1 MFSLTMVIG
10 DAQIERFTHI
20 GRSLFSSDNS
30 LTLADKLKA
39 LMKPTQTLGLIQ
51 WFHEHKQL
59 PRTMGNSKMKTVG
72 VIGLGYVGLPTAIGF
87 HDAGF
92 EVWGVDVS
100 QRTVDMVMAGKNPT
114 GDPDVDDI
122 VPAPGT
128 ERWHITN
135 STAEAVPH
143 CDVVL
148 VTVPTPITH
157 DLKPDLSYVEAAGR
171 AVFEA
176 IPKGSNT
183 IVVLESTVYPGVTA
197 QTWMPI
203 VDELGLVTG
212 EDVEIAY
219 CPERFNPG
227 DPAHG
232 VRQVAR
238 VIGCSN
244 PEVGQALVSLYSKL
258 TSEDVRYVGKLEV
271 AEAAKVIEN
280 VQRDINIAL
289 VNELARIFPAL
300 DVDVE
305 DVLSAAATKWNFH
318 RYTPGVG
325 VGGHCIPVD
334 PYYMIQRAAD
344 VGVPA
349 GLITAAR
356 AVNRS
361 MPNHVAQ
368 VLVNILWK
376 AGLSAENTKVLL
388 LGWSYKAEVGD
399 PRETPA
405 EPLAEALHEKGIG
418 VGVYDPHLEAEGM
431 PDHVDWV
438 GTLDEAKGYD
448 MAVLVTA
455 HKACVDLD
463 WRRLLSQM
471 NTPLLYDGRRV
482 LDLPELESMGWG
494 VHAVGRPN

>member
-1 MFSLTMVIG
+1 MYLAFNVSHLKQDMTIG
-10 DAQIERFTHI
+10 I
-20 GRSLFSSDNS
+20 
-30 LTLADKLKA
+30 
-39 LMKPTQTLGLIQ
+39 
-51 WFHEHKQL
+51 
-59 PRTMGNSKMKTVG
+59 
-72 VIGLGYVGLPTAIGF
+72 IGLGYVGLPTAIGF

-92 EVWGVDVS
+92 NVWGVDVS
-100 QRTVDMVMAGKNPT
+100 QRTVDMVLKGENPT

-135 STAEAVPH
+135 SAAEAVPH

-157 DLKPDLSYVEAAGR
+157 DLKPDLSYVAGAGR
-171 AVFEA
+171 DVFNS

-197 QTWMPI
+197 QTWTPI
-203 VDELGLVTG
+203 IKELGLEIG
-212 EDVEIAY
+212 KDLEIAY

-244 PEVGQALVSLYSKL
+244 PDVGEALVALYSQL
-258 TSEDVRYVGKLEV
+258 TTEDVRYVGKLEV

-361 MPNHVAQ
+361 MPSHVAG
-368 VLVNILWK
+368 VLSEIMWGSKVP
-376 AGLSAENTKVLL
+376 ADDARVLL

-405 EPLAEALHEKGIG
+405 EPLAETLMAKGIT
-418 VGVYDPHLEAEGM
+418 VGAWDPHLDNNSFPKG
-431 PDHVDWV
+431 VQSV
-438 GTLDEAKGYD
+438 STLDEAQDFD
-448 MAVLVTA
+448 MVVLVTA
-455 HKACVDLD
+455 HKACLELD
-463 WRRLLSQM
+463 WQALLGQM
-471 NTPLLYDGRRV
+471 RTPLLYDGRRV
-482 LDLPELESMGWG
+482 LDLDTLKHMGWKPY
-494 VHAVGRPN
+494 AVGRPLAV

>member
-1 MFSLTMVIG
+1 MSWS
-10 DAQIERFTHI
+10 QR
-20 GRSLFSSDNS
+20 FSS
-30 LTLADKLKA
+30 
-39 LMKPTQTLGLIQ
+39 LISN
-51 WFHEHKQL
+51 ED
-59 PRTMGNSKMKTVG
+59 MTVG
-72 VIGLGYVGLPTAIGF
+72 IIGLGYVGLPTAIGF

-92 EVWGVDVS
+92 NVWGVDVS
-100 QRTVDMVMAGKNPT
+100 QRTVDMVKAGKNPT

-128 ERWHITN
+128 EQWNITT

-157 DLKPDLSYVEAAGR
+157 DLKPDLSYVAAAGR

-197 QTWMPI
+197 QTWLPI
-203 VDELGLVTG
+203 VEELGLVIG

-227 DPAHG
+227 DAAHG

-244 PEVGQALVSLYSKL
+244 PDVGEALVALYQKL

-361 MPNHVAQ
+361 MPSHVAG
-368 VLVNILWK
+368 VLGDILWNAK
-376 AGLSAENTKVLL
+376 VSADDAKVLL

-405 EPLAEALHEKGIG
+405 EPLAETLMSKGIT
-418 VGVYDPHLEAEGM
+418 VGAWDPHLDSNSFPEGVQEISDLSSAE
-431 PDHVDWV
+431 
-438 GTLDEAKGYD
+438 GYD
-448 MAVLVTA
+448 MVVLVTA
-455 HKACVDLD
+455 HKACLELD
-463 WRRLLSQM
+463 WQALLSNM
-471 NTPLLYDGRRV
+471 RKPLLYDGRRV
-482 LDLPELESMGWG
+482 LDLENLRSMGWETF
-494 VHAVGRPN
+494 AVGRPN

>member
-1 MFSLTMVIG
+1 MDWANRLASMSSNSEISIG
-10 DAQIERFTHI
+10 I
-20 GRSLFSSDNS
+20 
-30 LTLADKLKA
+30 
-39 LMKPTQTLGLIQ
+39 
-51 WFHEHKQL
+51 
-59 PRTMGNSKMKTVG
+59 
-72 VIGLGYVGLPTAIGF
+72 IGLGYVGLPTAIGF

-92 EVWGVDVS
+92 TVWGVDVS
-100 QRTVDMVMAGKNPT
+100 QKTVDTIREGKNPT
-114 GDPDVDDI
+114 GDPDVDDL
-122 VPAPGT
+122 VPKPGT
-128 ERWHITN
+128 ERWHLTT
-135 STAEAVPH
+135 SAAEAVPH
-143 CDVVL
+143 CGVIL

-157 DLKPDLSYVEAAGR
+157 DLKPDLSYVAAAGR
-171 AVFEA
+171 AIFEA
-176 IPKGSNT
+176 VPKGSNT
-183 IVVLESTVYPGVTA
+183 IVVLESTVYPGVTTE
-197 QTWMPI
+197 TWLPI
-203 VDELGLVTG
+203 IEEFGLVIG

-244 PEVGQALVSLYSKL
+244 PQVGGKLVDLYSKL

-289 VNELARIFPAL
+289 VNELARIFPAM

-361 MPNHVAQ
+361 MPSHVAG
-368 VLVNILWK
+368 VVTDLMWS
-376 AGLSAENTKVLL
+376 AGVPAGEAKVLL

-405 EPLAEALHEKGIG
+405 EPLAATLIG
-418 VGVYDPHLEAEGM
+418 KNITVGAWDPHIDSSLYPESVV
-431 PDHVDWV
+431 PVDDLSEV
-438 GTLDEAKGYD
+438 DGYD
-448 MAVLVTA
+448 LVILVTA
-455 HKACVDLD
+455 HKACLD
-463 WRRLLSQM
+463 IDWNALLSRM
-471 NTPLLYDGRRV
+471 RTPILYDGRRV
-482 LDLPELESMGWG
+482 LDLEKLEAMGWKA
-494 VHAVGRPN
+494 HAVGRPIQEI

>member
-1 MFSLTMVIG
+1 M
-10 DAQIERFTHI
+10 
-20 GRSLFSSDNS
+20 GRVTNFQHGADNGE
-30 LTLADKLKA
+30 L
-39 LMKPTQTLGLIQ
+39 
-51 WFHEHKQL
+51 
-59 PRTMGNSKMKTVG
+59 TVG
-72 VIGLGYVGLPTAIGF
+72 IIGLGYVGLPTAIGF

-92 EVWGVDVS
+92 NVWGVDVS
-100 QRTVDMVMAGKNPT
+100 QRTVDMVLKGENPT

-135 STAEAVPH
+135 SAAKAVPH

-157 DLKPDLSYVEAAGR
+157 DLKPDLSYVAGAGR
-171 AVFEA
+171 DVFEA

-183 IVVLESTVYPGVTA
+183 IVVLESTVYPGGTA

-203 VDELGLVTG
+203 IEELGLEIG
-212 EDVEIAY
+212 KDLEIAY

-244 PEVGQALVSLYSKL
+244 PDVGTALVALYSKL

-361 MPNHVAQ
+361 MPSHVAG
-368 VLVNILWK
+368 VLSDLMWN
-376 AGLSAENTKVLL
+376 AGVAAKDAKVLL

-405 EPLAEALHEKGIG
+405 EPLAETLMAKGIT
-418 VGVYDPHLEAEGM
+418 VGAWDPHLGDGSYPEGVEVISNIA
-431 PDHVDWV
+431 DAH
-438 GTLDEAKGYD
+438 GYD

-455 HKACVDLD
+455 HKACLSLD
-463 WRRLLSQM
+463 WAQLAQQM
-471 NTPLLYDGRRV
+471 RTPLIYDGRRV
-482 LDLPELESMGWG
+482 LNLDELNNSGWKAY
-494 VHAVGRPN
+494 AVGRPV

>member
-1 MFSLTMVIG
+1 MGELSNFMRKAESG
-10 DAQIERFTHI
+10 D
-20 GRSLFSSDNS
+20 
-30 LTLADKLKA
+30 LK
-39 LMKPTQTLGLIQ
+39 
-51 WFHEHKQL
+51 
-59 PRTMGNSKMKTVG
+59 VG
-72 VIGLGYVGLPTAIGF
+72 IIGLGYVGLPTAIGF

-100 QRTVDMVMAGKNPT
+100 KRTVDMVLKGENPT

-122 VPAPGT
+122 VPKPGT
-128 ERWHITN
+128 KRWHITT
-135 STAEAVPH
+135 SAAEAVPN

-171 AVFEA
+171 DVFEA
-176 IPKGSNT
+176 IAQGSRT
-183 IVVLESTVYPGVTA
+183 VVVLESTVYPGVTA
-197 QTWMPI
+197 QTWLPI
-203 VDELGLVTG
+203 IDELGLVIG
-212 EDVEIAY
+212 EDVDIAY

-227 DPAHG
+227 DSAHG

-244 PEVGQALVSLYSKL
+244 PEIGDGLVALYSKL

-349 GLITAAR
+349 GLISAAR

-361 MPNHVAQ
+361 MPSHVAG
-368 VLVNILWK
+368 VL
-376 AGLSAENTKVLL
+376 S
-388 LGWSYKAEVGD
+388 
-399 PRETPA
+399 
-405 EPLAEALHEKGIG
+405 
-418 VGVYDPHLEAEGM
+418 
-431 PDHVDWV
+431 
-438 GTLDEAKGYD
+438 
-448 MAVLVTA
+448 
-455 HKACVDLD
+455 DLMCL
-463 WRRLLSQM
+463 RRCS
-471 NTPLLYDGRRV
+471 
-482 LDLPELESMGWG
+482 
-494 VHAVGRPN
+494 

>member
-1 MFSLTMVIG
+1 MGKDMNAVNWVAGNKPVIG
-10 DAQIERFTHI
+10 I
-20 GRSLFSSDNS
+20 
-30 LTLADKLKA
+30 
-39 LMKPTQTLGLIQ
+39 
-51 WFHEHKQL
+51 
-59 PRTMGNSKMKTVG
+59 
-72 VIGLGYVGLPTAIGF
+72 IGLGYVGLPTAIGF

-100 QRTVDMVMAGKNPT
+100 QRTVDMVLQGKNPT
-114 GDPDVDDI
+114 GDPDVDEI
-122 VPAPGT
+122 VPKPGT
-128 ERWHITN
+128 ERWQITT
-135 STAEAVPH
+135 SAAEAVPH

-148 VTVPTPITH
+148 VTVPTPITQ

-171 AVFEA
+171 EVFKS
-176 IPKGSNT
+176 ITKGSNT

-197 QTWMPI
+197 QTWLPI
-203 VDELGLVTG
+203 IDELGLVIG

-244 PEVGQALVSLYSKL
+244 PEIGGSLVSLYSKL

-361 MPNHVAQ
+361 MPSHVGG
-368 VLVNILWK
+368 VISDILWS
-376 AGLSAENTKVLL
+376 AGVNANDAKVLL

-405 EPLAEALHEKGIG
+405 EPLSHTLNSKGIK
-418 VGVYDPHLEAEGM
+418 VGVWDPHLENDMYPEFVSPLSSIDDAEGF
-431 PDHVDWV
+431 DI
-438 GTLDEAKGYD
+438 AI
-448 MAVLVTA
+448 LVTA
-455 HKACVDLD
+455 HKACVDID
-463 WRRLLSQM
+463 WEVLLTKM
-471 NTPLLYDGRRV
+471 RTPIVYDGRRV
-482 LDLPELESMGWG
+482 LDLENLSRMGWQA
-494 VHAVGRPN
+494 HAVGKPTNH

>member
-1 MFSLTMVIG
+1 MDWANRLASKSSNSDVCIG
-10 DAQIERFTHI
+10 I
-20 GRSLFSSDNS
+20 
-30 LTLADKLKA
+30 
-39 LMKPTQTLGLIQ
+39 
-51 WFHEHKQL
+51 
-59 PRTMGNSKMKTVG
+59 
-72 VIGLGYVGLPTAIGF
+72 IGLGYVGLPTAIGF

-92 EVWGVDVS
+92 TVWGVDVS
-100 QRTVDMVMAGKNPT
+100 QKTVDTIRAGKNPT

-122 VPAPGT
+122 VPKPGT
-128 ERWHITN
+128 ERWHI
-135 STAEAVPH
+135 STSAAEAAQN
-143 CDVVL
+143 CDIIL

-171 AVFEA
+171 EVFES
-176 IPKGSNT
+176 IRPGSGT

-197 QTWMPI
+197 QIWLPI
-203 VDELGLVTG
+203 IEELGLKIG
-212 EDVEIAY
+212 ADLEIAY

-227 DPAHG
+227 DKAHG
-232 VRQVAR
+232 VRSVAR

-244 PEVGQALVSLYSKL
+244 PEVGKILVNLYSQL
-258 TSEDVRYVGKLEV
+258 TTEDVRYVGKLEV

-289 VNELARIFPAL
+289 VNELAKIFPAL

-334 PYYMIQRAAD
+334 PYYMIQRASD

-361 MPNHVAQ
+361 MPSHVAG
-368 VLVNILWK
+368 VVTDLMWN
-376 AGLSAENTKVLL
+376 AGVPAGEAKVLL

-405 EPLAEALHEKGIG
+405 EPLAATLIG
-418 VGVYDPHLEAEGM
+418 KNITVGAWDPHIDSSLYPEGVV
-431 PDHVDWV
+431 PVDDISDV
-438 GTLDEAKGYD
+438 DGYD
-448 MAVLVTA
+448 LVILVTA
-455 HKACVDLD
+455 HKACLEID
-463 WRRLLSQM
+463 WRALLSKM
-471 NTPLLYDGRRV
+471 RTPIVYDGRRV
-482 LDLPELESMGWG
+482 LDLEELESIGWTA
-494 VHAVGRPN
+494 HAVGKPV

>member
-1 MFSLTMVIG
+1 MGWTPDFANQAAKG
-10 DAQIERFTHI
+10 D
-20 GRSLFSSDNS
+20 L
-30 LTLADKLKA
+30 
-39 LMKPTQTLGLIQ
+39 
-51 WFHEHKQL
+51 
-59 PRTMGNSKMKTVG
+59 TVG
-72 VIGLGYVGLPTAIGF
+72 IIGLGYVGLPTAIGF
-87 HDAGF
+87 HDSGF
-92 EVWGVDVS
+92 NVWGVDIS
-100 QRTVDMVMAGKNPT
+100 QRTVDMVNRGENPT

-122 VPAPGT
+122 IPAPGS
-128 ERWHITN
+128 ERWNITT
-135 STAEAVPH
+135 STSEAVPH

-148 VTVPTPITH
+148 VTVPTPVTE
-157 DLKPDLSYVEAAGR
+157 DLKPDLSYVQKAGR
-171 AVFEA
+171 AVFESLNR
-176 IPKGSNT
+176 GSRT

-197 QTWMPI
+197 QTWLPELE
-203 VDELGLVTG
+203 DLGLEIGV
-212 EDVEIAY
+212 DVEIAY

-244 PEVGQALVSLYSKL
+244 PDVGQGLVGLYSRL

-289 VNELARIFPAL
+289 VNELARIFPEL

-334 PYYMIQRAAD
+334 PYYMMQRAAD

-349 GLITAAR
+349 ELITAAR
-356 AVNRS
+356 AVNRT
-361 MPNHVAQ
+361 MPIHVAG
-368 VLVNILWK
+368 VLNELLYK
-376 AGLSAENTKVLL
+376 AGVPAGEGKVLL

-405 EPLAEALHEKGIG
+405 EPLTEALQSKEIA
-418 VGVYDPHLEAEGM
+418 VAAYDPHLNAGDFPDGVEVVSDIESAEG
-431 PDHVDWV
+431 
-438 GTLDEAKGYD
+438 YD
-448 MAVLVTA
+448 LAVLVTA
-455 HKACVDLD
+455 HKACQEID
-463 WRRLLSQM
+463 WAALASRMR
-471 NTPLLYDGRRV
+471 NPILYDGRRV
-482 LDLPELESMGWG
+482 LDLNSLQNAGWQ
-494 VHAVGRPN
+494 VHAVGRPL

>member
-1 MFSLTMVIG
+1 MSWS
-10 DAQIERFTHI
+10 QR
-20 GRSLFSSDNS
+20 FSS
-30 LTLADKLKA
+30 LASNKD
-39 LMKPTQTLGLIQ
+39 MTLGI
-51 WFHEHKQL
+51 
-59 PRTMGNSKMKTVG
+59 
-72 VIGLGYVGLPTAIGF
+72 IGLGYVGLPTAIGF

-92 EVWGVDVS
+92 LVWGVDVS
-100 QRTVDMVMAGKNPT
+100 QRTVDMVRAGENPT

-122 VPAPGT
+122 IPAPGT
-128 ERWHITN
+128 ERWNITT

-203 VDELGLVTG
+203 IEELGLVIG
-212 EDVEIAY
+212 EDLEIAY

-227 DPAHG
+227 DSAHG

-244 PEVGQALVSLYSKL
+244 PDIGEALVALYQKL

-334 PYYMIQRAAD
+334 PYYMIQRASD

-361 MPNHVAQ
+361 MPSHVAG
-368 VLVNILWK
+368 VLTDVMW
-376 AGLSAENTKVLL
+376 SAKVPADVAKVLL

-405 EPLAEALHEKGIG
+405 APLAETLMAKGIT
-418 VGVYDPHLEAEGM
+418 VGAWDPHLENDMFPEGIIAET
-431 PDHVDWV
+431 DVS
-438 GTLDEAKGYD
+438 EANGYD
-448 MAVLVTA
+448 MVVLVTA
-455 HKACVDLD
+455 HKACLDLD
-463 WRRLLSQM
+463 WQTLRSNMR
-471 NTPLLYDGRRV
+471 TPLLYDGRRV
-482 LDLPELESMGWG
+482 LDLDTLKSMGWQCY
-494 VHAVGRPN
+494 AVGKPLGE

>member
-1 MFSLTMVIG
+1 
-10 DAQIERFTHI
+10 
-20 GRSLFSSDNS
+20 
-30 LTLADKLKA
+30 
-39 LMKPTQTLGLIQ
+39 MK
-51 WFHEHKQL
+51 
-59 PRTMGNSKMKTVG
+59 SVG

-92 EVWGVDVS
+92 NVWGVDVS
-100 QRTVDMVMAGKNPT
+100 ERSVEMILRGENPT

-122 VPAPGT
+122 VPKPGT
-128 ERWHITN
+128 ERWNITM
-135 STAEAVPH
+135 STEEAVPQ

-157 DLKPDLSYVEAAGR
+157 DLKPDLSYVAAAGR

-183 IVVLESTVYPGVTA
+183 IVVLESTVYPGVTTE
-197 QTWMPI
+197 TWLPI
-203 VDELGLVTG
+203 IEELGLVIG

-244 PEVGQALVSLYSKL
+244 PEVGKTLVDLYSKL

-325 VGGHCIPVD
+325 VGGHCIP
-334 PYYMIQRAAD
+334 
-344 VGVPA
+344 
-349 GLITAAR
+349 
-356 AVNRS
+356 
-361 MPNHVAQ
+361 
-368 VLVNILWK
+368 
-376 AGLSAENTKVLL
+376 
-388 LGWSYKAEVGD
+388 
-399 PRETPA
+399 
-405 EPLAEALHEKGIG
+405 
-418 VGVYDPHLEAEGM
+418 
-431 PDHVDWV
+431 
-438 GTLDEAKGYD
+438 
-448 MAVLVTA
+448 
-455 HKACVDLD
+455 
-463 WRRLLSQM
+463 
-471 NTPLLYDGRRV
+471 
-482 LDLPELESMGWG
+482 
-494 VHAVGRPN
+494 

>member
-1 MFSLTMVIG
+1 MGEL
-10 DAQIERFTHI
+10 IE
-20 GRSLFSSDNS
+20 SSITKS
-30 LTLADKLKA
+30 I
-39 LMKPTQTLGLIQ
+39 QTI
-51 WFHEHKQL
+51 
-59 PRTMGNSKMKTVG
+59 G

-87 HDAGF
+87 HDAEF
-92 EVWGVDVS
+92 NVWGVDVS
-100 QRTVDMVMAGKNPT
+100 QRTVDMVLQGKNPT

-122 VPAPGT
+122 VPQPGT
-128 ERWHITN
+128 ERWQITT
-135 STAEAVPH
+135 SAAEAVPH

-148 VTVPTPITH
+148 VTVPTPITQ

-171 AVFEA
+171 EVFKS

-197 QTWMPI
+197 QTWLPI
-203 VDELGLVTG
+203 IDKLGLVIG

-244 PEVGQALVSLYSKL
+244 AEVGESLVNLYSKL

-361 MPNHVAQ
+361 MPSHVGG
-368 VLVNILWK
+368 VISDILWS
-376 AGLSAENTKVLL
+376 AGVNAKDAKVLL

-405 EPLAEALHEKGIG
+405 EPLSHALNSKGIK
-418 VGVYDPHLEAEGM
+418 VGVWDPHLTNDMYPEFVSPLSSIDDAEG
-431 PDHVDWV
+431 
-438 GTLDEAKGYD
+438 YD
-448 MAVLVTA
+448 IAILVTA
-455 HKACVDLD
+455 HKACVDID
-463 WRRLLSQM
+463 WKVLLTKM
-471 NTPLLYDGRRV
+471 RTPIVYDGRRV
-482 LDLPELESMGWG
+482 LDLENLTRMGWQA
-494 VHAVGRPN
+494 HAVGKPTNH

>member
-1 MFSLTMVIG
+1 MGWTPDF
-10 DAQIERFTHI
+10 A
-20 GRSLFSSDNS
+20 
-30 LTLADKLKA
+30 KKA
-39 LMKPTQTLGLIQ
+39 
-51 WFHEHKQL
+51 EN
-59 PRTMGNSKMKTVG
+59 GNLTVG
-72 VIGLGYVGLPTAIGF
+72 IIGLGYVGLPTAIGF

-92 EVWGVDVS
+92 EVWGVDIS
-100 QRTVDMVMAGKNPT
+100 QRTVDMVNRGENPT

-122 VPAPGT
+122 IPAPGS
-128 ERWHITN
+128 ERWNITT
-135 STAEAVPH
+135 STSEAVPH

-148 VTVPTPITH
+148 VTVPTPVTE
-157 DLKPDLSYVEAAGR
+157 DLKPDLSYVQKAGR
-171 AVFEA
+171 AVFESLVR
-176 IPKGSNT
+176 GSRT

-197 QTWMPI
+197 QTWLP
-203 VDELGLVTG
+203 ELEDIGLTIGV
-212 EDVEIAY
+212 DVEIAY

-244 PEVGQALVSLYSKL
+244 PDVGEGLVGLYGRL

-289 VNELARIFPAL
+289 VNELARIFPEL

-334 PYYMIQRAAD
+334 PYYMMQRAAD

-349 GLITAAR
+349 ELITAAR
-356 AVNRS
+356 AVNRT
-361 MPNHVAQ
+361 MPIHVAG
-368 VLVNILWK
+368 VLNELLYK
-376 AGLSAENTKVLL
+376 AGVPAGEGKVLL

-405 EPLAEALHEKGIG
+405 EPLTEALQSKDIA
-418 VGVYDPHLEAEGM
+418 VAAYDPHLSADDFPEGVEVVSDIDSAEGF
-431 PDHVDWV
+431 D
-438 GTLDEAKGYD
+438 L
-448 MAVLVTA
+448 AVLVTA
-455 HKACVDLD
+455 HKACQEID
-463 WRRLLSQM
+463 WAGLASRMR
-471 NTPLLYDGRRV
+471 NPILYDGRRV
-482 LDLPELESMGWG
+482 LDLNSLESDGWQ
-494 VHAVGRPN
+494 VHAVGRP

>member
-1 MFSLTMVIG
+1 MAQPALFNNRAKTGDLTIG
-10 DAQIERFTHI
+10 I
-20 GRSLFSSDNS
+20 
-30 LTLADKLKA
+30 
-39 LMKPTQTLGLIQ
+39 
-51 WFHEHKQL
+51 
-59 PRTMGNSKMKTVG
+59 
-72 VIGLGYVGLPTAIGF
+72 IGLGYVGLPTAIGF

-92 EVWGVDVS
+92 NVWGVDVS
-100 QRTVDMVMAGKNPT
+100 QRTVDMVNAGENPT
-114 GDPDVDDI
+114 GDPDVDDL

-128 ERWHITN
+128 ERWNITT
-135 STAEAVPH
+135 SSAEAVPH
-143 CDVVL
+143 CDAVL

-157 DLKPDLSYVEAAGR
+157 DLKPDLSYVAG
-171 AVFEA
+171 AGKDVFQA
-176 IPKGSNT
+176 IAKGSNT
-183 IVVLESTVYPGVTA
+183 IVVLESTVYPGVTS

-203 VDELGLVTG
+203 IEELGLTIG
-212 EDVEIAY
+212 EDLEIAY

-244 PEVGQALVSLYSKL
+244 PEVGHALVALYSKL

-361 MPNHVAQ
+361 MPNHVAG
-368 VLVNILWK
+368 VLTDVMW
-376 AGLSAENTKVLL
+376 SAKVPADDAKVLL

-405 EPLAEALHEKGIG
+405 EPLAETLLSKGIT
-418 VGVYDPHLEAEGM
+418 VGAWDPHLEGSMFPEGVHAVT
-431 PDHVDWV
+431 DVTQV
-438 GTLDEAKGYD
+438 EGYD
-448 MAVLVTA
+448 MVVLVTA
-455 HKACVDLD
+455 HRACLELD
-463 WRRLLSQM
+463 WTALFETMR
-471 NTPLLYDGRRV
+471 TPLLYDGRRV
-482 LDLPELESMGWG
+482 LDLEALRTIGWKPY
-494 VHAVGRPN
+494 AVGRPLGN

>member
-1 MFSLTMVIG
+1 MSWS
-10 DAQIERFTHI
+10 QR
-20 GRSLFSSDNS
+20 FSSLVSNKD
-30 LTLADKLKA
+30 
-39 LMKPTQTLGLIQ
+39 MTLGI
-51 WFHEHKQL
+51 
-59 PRTMGNSKMKTVG
+59 
-72 VIGLGYVGLPTAIGF
+72 IGLGYVGLPTAIGF

-92 EVWGVDVS
+92 LVWGVDVS
-100 QRTVDMVMAGKNPT
+100 QRTVDMVRAGENPT

-122 VPAPGT
+122 IPAPGT
-128 ERWHITN
+128 ERWNITT

-148 VTVPTPITH
+148 VTVPTPITN
-157 DLKPDLSYVEAAGR
+157 DLKPDLSYVAAAGR

-197 QTWMPI
+197 QTWLPI
-203 VDELGLVTG
+203 VEELGLVIG
-212 EDVEIAY
+212 DDVEIAY

-227 DPAHG
+227 DSAHG

-244 PEVGQALVSLYSKL
+244 PDIGEALVALYQKL

-361 MPNHVAQ
+361 MPSHVAG
-368 VLVNILWK
+368 VLTDVMW
-376 AGLSAENTKVLL
+376 SAKVPADAAKVLL

-405 EPLAEALHEKGIG
+405 EPLAETLMAKGIT
-418 VGVYDPHLEAEGM
+418 VGAWDPHLENDMFPEGVIAET
-431 PDHVDWV
+431 DVS
-438 GTLDEAKGYD
+438 EANGYD
-448 MAVLVTA
+448 MVVLVTA
-455 HKACVDLD
+455 HKACLDLD
-463 WRRLLSQM
+463 WQALLSNM
-471 NTPLLYDGRRV
+471 RTPLLYDGRRV
-482 LDLPELESMGWG
+482 LDLGALNSMGWRCY
-494 VHAVGRPN
+494 AVGKPLVE

>member
-1 MFSLTMVIG
+1 
-10 DAQIERFTHI
+10 
-20 GRSLFSSDNS
+20 
-30 LTLADKLKA
+30 
-39 LMKPTQTLGLIQ
+39 
-51 WFHEHKQL
+51 
-59 PRTMGNSKMKTVG
+59 
-72 VIGLGYVGLPTAIGF
+72 
-87 HDAGF
+87 
-92 EVWGVDVS
+92 
-100 QRTVDMVMAGKNPT
+100 
-114 GDPDVDDI
+114 
-122 VPAPGT
+122 
-128 ERWHITN
+128 
-135 STAEAVPH
+135 
-143 CDVVL
+143 
-148 VTVPTPITH
+148 
-157 DLKPDLSYVEAAGR
+157 
-171 AVFEA
+171 VFEA

-203 VDELGLVTG
+203 IEELALVIG
-212 EDVEIAY
+212 EDLEIAY

-227 DPAHG
+227 DSAHG

-244 PEVGQALVSLYSKL
+244 PDVGEALVTLYQKL

-334 PYYMIQRAAD
+334 PYYMIQRASD

-361 MPNHVAQ
+361 MPSHVAG
-368 VLVNILWK
+368 VLTDVMW
-376 AGLSAENTKVLL
+376 SAKVPADAARVLL

-405 EPLAEALHEKGIG
+405 EPLAETLMAKGIT
-418 VGVYDPHLEAEGM
+418 VGAWDPHLESSMFPEGVIAET
-431 PDHVDWV
+431 DVS
-438 GTLDEAKGYD
+438 EANGYD
-448 MAVLVTA
+448 MVVLVTA
-455 HKACVDLD
+455 HKACLDLD
-463 WRRLLSQM
+463 WQALLSNM
-471 NTPLLYDGRRV
+471 RTPLLYDGRRV
-482 LDLPELESMGWG
+482 LDLEALKSMGWQCY
-494 VHAVGRPN
+494 AVGKPLGE

>member
-1 MFSLTMVIG
+1 MGYSSKFPQDAKDGQLTI
-10 DAQIERFTHI
+10 
-20 GRSLFSSDNS
+20 
-30 LTLADKLKA
+30 
-39 LMKPTQTLGLIQ
+39 
-51 WFHEHKQL
+51 
-59 PRTMGNSKMKTVG
+59 G

-92 EVWGVDVS
+92 NVWGVDVS
-100 QRTVDMVMAGKNPT
+100 QRTVDMVKAGKNPT

-128 ERWHITN
+128 NRWHITT
-135 STAEAVPH
+135 SSKEAVPH
-143 CDVVL
+143 CDAIL

-157 DLKPDLSYVEAAGR
+157 DLKPDLSYVAGAGR
-171 AVFEA
+171 DVFQS
-176 IPKGSNT
+176 IPKGSRT

-203 VDELGLVTG
+203 IEELGLVIG
-212 EDVEIAY
+212 EDLEIAY

-227 DPAHG
+227 DSAHG

-244 PEVGQALVSLYSKL
+244 PEIGAALVELYQRL

-361 MPNHVAQ
+361 MPSHVAG
-368 VLVNILWK
+368 VLSDIMWNAKV
-376 AGLSAENTKVLL
+376 SADDAKVLL

-405 EPLAEALHEKGIG
+405 EPLAETLMSKGIT
-418 VGVYDPHLEAEGM
+418 VGAWDPHLDNNSFPEGVQEISDVSSAE
-431 PDHVDWV
+431 
-438 GTLDEAKGYD
+438 GYD
-448 MAVLVTA
+448 MVVLVTA
-455 HKACVDLD
+455 HKACLELD
-463 WRRLLSQM
+463 WQALLSNM
-471 NTPLLYDGRRV
+471 RTPLLYDGRRV
-482 LDLPELESMGWG
+482 MNLENLRSMGWTPY
-494 VHAVGRPN
+494 AVGRPLDN

>member
-1 MFSLTMVIG
+1 MSMARPAQFTARAKVG
-10 DAQIERFTHI
+10 D
-20 GRSLFSSDNS
+20 L
-30 LTLADKLKA
+30 
-39 LMKPTQTLGLIQ
+39 
-51 WFHEHKQL
+51 
-59 PRTMGNSKMKTVG
+59 TVG
-72 VIGLGYVGLPTAIGF
+72 IIGLGYVGLPTAIGF

-92 EVWGVDVS
+92 TVWGVDVS
-100 QRTVDMVMAGKNPT
+100 KRTVDMVLQGKNPT

-122 VPAPGT
+122 VPKPGT
-128 ERWHITN
+128 ERWNITT
-135 STAEAVPH
+135 SAAEAVPH
-143 CDVVL
+143 CDVIL

-157 DLKPDLSYVEAAGR
+157 DLKPDLSYVEDAGR
-171 AVFEA
+171 DVFQA
-176 IPKGSNT
+176 IKKGSNT

-197 QTWMPI
+197 QTWLPI
-203 VDELGLVTG
+203 IEELGLVTG

-238 VIGCSN
+238 VIGCPN
-244 PEVGQALVSLYSKL
+244 PEIGEVLVSLYSKL
-258 TSEDVRYVGKLEV
+258 TTEDVRYVGKLEV

-361 MPNHVAQ
+361 MPSHVAG
-368 VLVNILWK
+368 VLSDLMWNAGVPAGK
-376 AGLSAENTKVLL
+376 AKVLL

-405 EPLAEALHEKGIG
+405 EPLAQTLMSKGIE
-418 VGVYDPHLEAEGM
+418 VGAWDPHIESTDYPEGVTVIEEIS
-431 PDHVDWV
+431 D
-438 GTLDEAKGYD
+438 AKDYD
-448 MAVLVTA
+448 IAVLVTA

-463 WRRLLSQM
+463 WQSLLANM
-471 NTPLLYDGRRV
+471 RTPLLYDGRRV
-482 LDLPELESMGWG
+482 LDLSELETVGWQT
-494 VHAVGRPN
+494 HAVGKPI

>member
-1 MFSLTMVIG
+1 MDITRMFAEKIG
-10 DAQIERFTHI
+10 KGD
-20 GRSLFSSDNS
+20 L
-30 LTLADKLKA
+30 
-39 LMKPTQTLGLIQ
+39 
-51 WFHEHKQL
+51 
-59 PRTMGNSKMKTVG
+59 TVG
-72 VIGLGYVGLPTAIGF
+72 IIGLGYVGLPTAIGF
-87 HDAGF
+87 HDSGF
-92 EVWGVDVS
+92 TVWGVDVS

-128 ERWHITN
+128 ERWHITT

-197 QTWMPI
+197 QTWLPI
-203 VDELGLVTG
+203 VDELGLVIG
-212 EDVEIAY
+212 EDVSIAY

-227 DPAHG
+227 DAAHG

-244 PEVGQALVSLYSKL
+244 EDVGHALVGLYSKL

-405 EPLAEALHEKGIG
+405 EPLAAALHEKGVG
-418 VGVYDPHLEAEGM
+418 VGVYDPHLSADGM

-438 GTLDEAKGYD
+438 ASLDQAEGYD

-455 HKACVDLD
+455 HQACIDID
-463 WRRLLSQM
+463 WFGLHQRM
-471 NTPLLYDGRRV
+471 KTPLLYDGRRV
-482 LDLPELESMGWG
+482 LPLQELSDMGWQTF
-494 VHAVGRPN
+494 AVGRPN